1 MYIGLKE
8 VQSVTDCLVSFV
20 DGTCIKITPKQQ
32 EFIITEEPKGL
43 TEYRDLVMEHLMPEI
58 EELLNSIEDDKE
70 ATVKIA
76 NLLEEY
82 DVSIAEVQT
91 VINLITA
98 NRIKKYN
105 DLMKERMG
113 DEIDKFQ
120 SDMERYK
127 EVSQVLSDSHKRLV
141 CLAVGKSLGTYVD
154 GEPFED
160 ARDNIR
166 LSHLKPFI

>member
-1 MYIGLKE
+1 MKRTKGGINYRRKGFSLDGVTYKNRDIPGDPIEKHVWETIHQMIYRPGELFDVFKR
-8 VQSVTDCLVSFV
+8 QSIDS
-20 DGTCIKITPKQQ
+20 G
-32 EFIITEEPKGL
+32 E
-43 TEYRDLVMEHLMPEI
+43 
-58 EELLNSIEDDKE
+58 
-70 ATVKIA
+70 
-76 NLLEEY
+76 
-82 DVSIAEVQT
+82 
-91 VINLITA
+91 
-98 NRIKKYN
+98 YN